1 MQPMRDTQPEAA
13 VELDPALLADP
24 GTVIAM
30 SAQHRGARART
41 GRSARPPGRR
51 VFTHAGPVDPAYL
64 GRDRSEVLPTFAPT
78 RGPSMRTAVQIALVV
93 LVGSGLGVLVAG
105 IPH

>member
-1 MQPMRDTQPEAA
+1 MQPMRDPQSEA
-13 VELDPALLADP
+13 VVDLDPALLADP

-30 SAQHRGARART
+30 SGQRRAPRPRT
-41 GRSARPPGRR
+41 GRSPRPPGRR

-64 GRDRSEVLPTFAPT
+64 GRERSDVQPMFAPT
-78 RGPSMRTAVQIALVV
+78 RGPSARTAVQIALVV